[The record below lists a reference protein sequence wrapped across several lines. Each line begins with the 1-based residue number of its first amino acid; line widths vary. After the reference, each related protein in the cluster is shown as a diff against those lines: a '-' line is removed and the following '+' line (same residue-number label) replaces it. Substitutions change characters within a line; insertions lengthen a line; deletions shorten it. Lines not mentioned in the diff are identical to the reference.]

1 MRLIPDR
8 APRNHRQYKYQEICN
23 TKDLIVPNDQAND
36 RLFRRL
42 TKGDNIAL
50 GTGIAIAHS
59 IMVDGDDNIIVNWIL
74 FTLTIITPIHPIL
87 S

>member
-1 MRLIPDR
+1 VADSGSSNINNEKSVIRRM
-8 APRNHRQYKYQEICN
+8 
-23 TKDLIVPNDQAND
+23 LIVPNEQVND
-36 RLFRRL
+36 RVFRRL

-59 IMVDGDDNIIVNWIL
+59 IRVDVDDNIIVNWIL
-74 FTLTIITPIHPIL
+74 FTLIIITPIRPIL